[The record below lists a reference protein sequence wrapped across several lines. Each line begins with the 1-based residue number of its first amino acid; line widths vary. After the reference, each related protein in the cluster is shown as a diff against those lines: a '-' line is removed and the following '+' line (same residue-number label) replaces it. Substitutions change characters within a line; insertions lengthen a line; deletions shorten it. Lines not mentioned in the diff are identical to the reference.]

1 MQSKFLFL
9 TKMSLMKKIKS
20 KTFIIV
26 NLFLFV
32 MLVSITNIDKI
43 VSFFGGD
50 FGKQNCIYV
59 VDNTN
64 ETLDIFKNSLKTSE
78 KISDTNI
85 KYKIKKINSEKE
97 VKKKISNKKDIG
109 IIIDNDNN
117 DIISVKMITQG
128 YISANVYQF
137 LQNSINLS
145 KQNVAM
151 SRLNISQDDLKKIS
165 KSVNIDREYIK
176 DNINKSDEDTN
187 MIMGILVP
195 VVILPFF
202 LLTVL
207 IIQMI
212 GAEINEEKSTKSME
226 IIISNVS
233 AKVHFFS
240 KIISANLFIMMQT
253 ILLFIYTGIGILIR
267 GGFSSNNKLNVINDI
282 LPEMNVNGVIDKVIP
297 YLPFVIILMITTIFA
312 YSILSGILV
321 SVTTNMEDFQ
331 QIQTPIM
338 IVLLVGFYLSLM
350 SSMFEGSIF
359 IRILSYVPF
368 ISAIISPS
376 LLLTGVIGYKDII
389 LSILLMI
396 AVIYLLLKYGIKIYK
411 EGILNYSNTN
421 IWKKIIKLLKN

>member
-32 MLVSITNIDKI
+32 MLVSITNIAKI

>member
-26 NLFLFV
+26 NLFLFI

-59 VDNTN
+59 VDKTN
-64 ETLDIFKNSLKTSE
+64 ETFDIFKTSLKTSE
-78 KISDTNI
+78 KIADTNI
-85 KYKIKKINSEKE
+85 KYKIKKINNEKE

-267 GGFSSNNKLNVINDI
+267 GGFSSSNKLNVINDM
-282 LPEMNVNGVIDKVIP
+282 LPEMNINGVIDKVIP
-297 YLPFVIILMITTIFA
+297 YLPFVIILMLITIFA

-421 IWKKIIKLLKN
+421 IWRKIIKLLKN

>member
-26 NLFLFV
+26 NLFLFI

-59 VDNTN
+59 VDKTN
-64 ETLDIFKNSLKTSE
+64 ETFDIFKTSLKTSE
-78 KISDTNI
+78 KIADTNI
-85 KYKIKKINSEKE
+85 KYKIKKINNEKE

-267 GGFSSNNKLNVINDI
+267 GGFSSSNKFNVINDM
-282 LPEMNVNGVIDKVIP
+282 LPEMNINGVIDKVIP
-297 YLPFVIILMITTIFA
+297 YLPFVIILMLITIFA

-421 IWKKIIKLLKN
+421 IWRKIIKLLKN